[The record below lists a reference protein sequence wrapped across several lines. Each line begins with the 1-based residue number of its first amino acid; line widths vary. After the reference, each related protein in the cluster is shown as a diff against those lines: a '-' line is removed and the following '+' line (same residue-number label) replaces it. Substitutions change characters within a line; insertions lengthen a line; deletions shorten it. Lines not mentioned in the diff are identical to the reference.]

1 MKLNY
6 CRVGLKLAKIKKK
19 GIEKR
24 MIGKQRFQ
32 FSFGLDPRQVRR
44 NQGQIISKARVDNAE
59 QFDRVDPC

>member
-1 MKLNY
+1 
-6 CRVGLKLAKIKKK
+6 
-19 GIEKR
+19 

-44 NQGQIISKARVDNAE
+44 NQDQIISKARVDNAE